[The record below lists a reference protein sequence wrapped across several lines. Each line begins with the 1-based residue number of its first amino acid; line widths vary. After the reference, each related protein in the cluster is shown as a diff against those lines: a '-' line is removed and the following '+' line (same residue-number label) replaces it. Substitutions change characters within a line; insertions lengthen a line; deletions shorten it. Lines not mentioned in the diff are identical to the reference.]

1 MPRSAAP
8 TLVIVTPYSAAAN
21 NGNWRTAARW
31 SRLLAPR
38 YRAIV
43 QAADAPVIGDA
54 RNDAV
59 ALVALHARRS
69 RPAIAAWHAAHPDRA
84 LVVVLSGTDLYR
96 DVPAGD
102 ADANASLADADRLIV
117 LQEDARDFVPAAVRS
132 KVDVVY
138 QSARAL
144 KPWPG
149 KGGDRLHCVLVAHL
163 RDEKDPRTVFDAWR
177 LLPADLPVTL
187 NVIGAALDPVLGE
200 AARDLAAA
208 DPRVQWLGPRPHPW
222 TRQAIKRAHLLLCP
236 SKMEGGANVVVEA
249 ITAGTPVI
257 ASRMSGNIGML
268 GRSYAGYFPVGDAP
282 ALARL
287 LLRIVRE
294 PSLSNTLAA
303 QCARRAPLFT
313 PNAER
318 SALEKAIRRAVA
330 ARTARAGTMVGPGAT
345 RIGRLD
351 ERT

>member
-1 MPRSAAP
+1 M
-8 TLVIVTPYSAAAN
+8 
-21 NGNWRTAARW
+21 
-31 SRLLAPR
+31 
-38 YRAIV
+38 IV
-43 QAADAPVIGDA
+43 QAAGAPVIAGA
-54 RNDAV
+54 CNDAV

-69 RPAIAAWHAAHPDRA
+69 RAAVAAWRAEHPDRS
-84 LVVVLSGTDLYR
+84 LIVVLTGTDLYR
-96 DVPAGD
+96 DIPARD
-102 ADANASLADADRLIV
+102 ADACASLADADRLIV
-117 LQEDARDFVPAAVRS
+117 LQEDARNFVPVALRR

-144 KPWPG
+144 KPWSG
-149 KGGDRLHCVLVAHL
+149 KRTDRLDFVLVAHL

-187 NVIGAALDPVLGE
+187 TVIGAPLDPALGG

-208 DPRVQWLGPRPHPW
+208 DPRVRWLGPRPHPW

-257 ASRMSGNIGML
+257 ASRMSGNLGML
-268 GRSYAGYFPVGDAP
+268 GRGYAGYFPVGDAQ

-287 LLRIVRE
+287 LTRIVRE
-294 PSLSNTLAA
+294 PALSKTLAA
-303 QCARRAPLFT
+303 QCACRAPLFT
-313 PNAER
+313 PDAER
-318 SALEKAIRRAVA
+318 SALEKAIGRAVA
-330 ARTARAGTMVGPGAT
+330 AKAARAGTMTGPGAT